1 MSARPIFLFV
11 LVALVPAAL
20 FAMRPAPW
28 RPPFG
33 SENLRK
39 SVYSLC
45 YRKDSSQA
53 EGDACYGCFMRVT
66 NGAMCNGTESL
77 LADCANSHLKG
88 TKFERCAVILEVTE
102 DDDMNASSLCEFE
115 SCIRRVNM
123 DVIIEECAEEMPEGA
138 TFASNYLNMTAC
150 ILAKYRCRTV
160 CNEQR
165 RVLHPWWRGAT
176 ARHGS
181 PPHVRSAQ
189 RRMAIYRPI
198 PPKMTHVRRE
208 IYGPRSLQALM
219 VTDDYQ
225 LRITDVPGMMNG
237 YECSM
242 QEYHQPHMIQQ
253 APWPSADCSE
263 MTCQ

>member
-160 CNEQR
+160 
-165 RVLHPWWRGAT
+165 
-176 ARHGS
+176 
-181 PPHVRSAQ
+181 
-189 RRMAIYRPI
+189 
-198 PPKMTHVRRE
+198 RRE